1 LADDKLKEFT
11 REWSELEELLRPIFA
26 RCPRKQSDQLLHL
39 ICRGKKLFEL
49 GSATSHLPLLELIQ
63 KIEIQETLPKSLSKK
78 VVSFGNRLFP
88 SHEVKKMRFHSQIHA
103 LANISTHQPYE
114 LRPET
119 IEVLRKKHRD
129 LVESLSDM
137 PDNQK
142 NWHFRTPLVK
152 YSKVLRRRGSVP

>member
-1 LADDKLKEFT
+1 
-11 REWSELEELLRPIFA
+11 
-26 RCPRKQSDQLLHL
+26 
-39 ICRGKKLFEL
+39 
-49 GSATSHLPLLELIQ
+49 
-63 KIEIQETLPKSLSKK
+63 
-78 VVSFGNRLFP
+78 
-88 SHEVKKMRFHSQIHA
+88 MRFHSQIHA

-152 YSKVLRRRGSVP
+152 YSKVLRRMINNRVFSSFKHLSLTQ